1 MMVGHDTGCIT
12 TLDKNQWIGAAA
24 GKPVDLPVLA
34 DCQFAA
40 LVCGAHPYKIVQ
52 SHWHASSTESLM
64 EKLGIDWE
72 KKKAEFE
79 AYLKDVEAGKG
90 ETLYDPRLM
99 ITSGPGFKPQE
110 QLKMSKPVLI
120 IGGGGPAGLAA
131 AHSLATVGKQS
142 IIVEKEDQARR
153 RADTVRLREA
163 RAYGRVGQ
171 RCDRRHGD
179 ARRNGKRTSPSL
191 QATTVT
197 EFDGDSRQFSSA
209 AFERRQRIEADAA
222 ILCSG
227 FTHFDSVNKPEWGFG
242 TFPDVVT
249 TTQVEQMI
257 SSGDGVRCPSDGR
270 KPKRVAILLCVGS
283 RDRQIG
289 REWCSKI
296 CCTVSSNLAMEIRE
310 ELPDCHVYIYYMDI
324 RTFGLYETKYYW
336 RSQEEFK
343 VKYIKARIAEVTS
356 DGEKLIVKG
365 EDTLVKRPITIPF
378 DMVVHAIGMD
388 PNVDN
393 PDIANISASTWR
405 RTVISTRPIATAQWA
420 RRRALAFT
428 LPARQRGR
436 RPSTTRSP
444 RDTLRRWPCSRA
456 SRLL

>member
-1 MMVGHDTGCIT
+1 MT
-12 TLDKNQWIGAAA
+12 
-24 GKPVDLPVLA
+24 KPIL
-34 DCQFAA
+34 
-40 LVCGAHPYKIVQ
+40 IV
-52 SHWHASSTESLM
+52 
-64 EKLGIDWE
+64 
-72 KKKAEFE
+72 
-79 AYLKDVEAGKG
+79 
-90 ETLYDPRLM
+90 
-99 ITSGPGFKPQE
+99 
-110 QLKMSKPVLI
+110 
-120 IGGGGPAGLAA
+120 GGGPAGLAA
-131 AHSLATVGKQS
+131 AHSLATVGKPS
-142 IIVEKEDQARR
+142 VIVEKEDRLGGAPILSGYAKLVPSGEWAKDAIGGMVTRVESDDLV
-153 RADTVRLREA
+153 DT
-163 RAYGRVGQ
+163 
-171 RCDRRHGD
+171 
-179 ARRNGKRTSPSL
+179 RTGV
-191 QATTVT
+191 TV
-197 EFDGDSRQFSSA
+197 ESFDGDPGHFTAKLSDGQA
-209 AFERRQRIEADAA
+209 IEAEAA
-222 ILCSG
+222 ILCTG

-296 CCTVSSNLAMEIRE
+296 CCTVSANMAMEIRE

-356 DGEKLIVKG
+356 DGGQLIVKG

-393 PDIANISASTWR
+393 P
-405 RTVISTRPIATAQWA
+405 VISNTFGVDLEEHGYVDVANRYGAMGATSRPGVYVAGSATGPETIDDSIAQGHAA
-420 RRRALAFT
+420 AMAVLSGLRE
-428 LPARQRGR
+428 PAK
-436 RPSTTRSP
+436 S
-444 RDTLRRWPCSRA
+444 A
-456 SRLL
+456 